1 MSRKRMNLKLYII
14 CVLLL
19 LFAAPASA
27 DPDAML
33 DRSRTQFGD
42 LPTSSINYIN
52 ARCNEVRNDLILI
65 PDITIL

>member
-1 MSRKRMNLKLYII
+1 
-14 CVLLL
+14 LLL

-42 LPTSSINYIN
+42 LSTSSINYIN

-65 PDITIL
+65 HDITIIADYTYGAASDQGFL